1 MKEAYFIADNI
12 ISSLGF
18 NTEENLCAIEKQT
31 PRISLI
37 ENKELPDNPFYASII
52 DADKLN
58 NEFSKI
64 SDNNDFTQFEKLCIL
79 SITDALRN
87 TNIDNNADDTLL
99 ILSTTK
105 GNVNLLDENCC
116 PQIERERSFLWKAAD
131 QINNY
136 FKFKNKPIIVSNAC
150 ISGVVGIITA
160 GRLIE
165 NGKYK
170 NVIVCGADV
179 LTKFVVSG
187 FQSFLALSSTPCKP
201 FDINR
206 SGLTLGEGSGTIILS
221 SEPKSN
227 MENIIYC
234 GGSISND
241 ANHISGPSRT
251 GEGLY
256 LAIKKAIKQSKNKIK
271 SEIGFISVHGTA
283 TPFNDEMEAIA
294 INRMQFSEIP
304 LVGLKGYLGHT
315 LGAAGVIE
323 SIAAIQSM
331 KTGKLH
337 ATVGYEN
344 SGVTVPVYVNS
355 ITIEKEISSCLKVA
369 SGFGGCNAAVIFSKK

>member
-31 PRISLI
+31 TGISLI
-37 ENKELPDNPFYASII
+37 ENKELSDNPFYASII